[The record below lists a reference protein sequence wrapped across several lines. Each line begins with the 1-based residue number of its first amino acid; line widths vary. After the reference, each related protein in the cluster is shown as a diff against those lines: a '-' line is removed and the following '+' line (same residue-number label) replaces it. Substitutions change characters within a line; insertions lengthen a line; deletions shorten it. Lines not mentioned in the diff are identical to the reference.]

1 VTRKRLF
8 CIASVFLPFVLVVA
22 GEAGVRLWERW
33 KNGNWEK
40 PYYMRGEWRPS
51 YVFQR
56 SLYPAYRLWPGTV
69 VRGEGGRERIRIN
82 QWGYRDDD
90 LSPEKRPDEVRIVC
104 YGGSSTYGYFI
115 SENSKTWP
123 QQLEQHLSKKVP
135 GIHWNVINAGV
146 PGYTRFHNL
155 VDFESLRQEID
166 PDCIIIYG
174 YWNDLACSFPNHEG
188 EFRSDY
194 THRRTVTARRAEQ
207 WWEHSFLLIK
217 LKSWL
222 KVGKWKQEKQ
232 SRKLLWAES
241 ELADDVY
248 GPGLLAFEGHMRS
261 FVAVAHANN
270 VLVVLIPQILN
281 VDYSLPKKE
290 FYARYVLSKGV
301 GYSALGLKRAEE
313 SFRAVFQSLG
323 ELPGVICVNSEGML
337 ARDEIY
343 FKDECHMTDEGA
355 EQFAAHLAV
364 GLLKEP
370 AFLELLRDL
379 ELPSKVRKE

>member
-1 VTRKRLF
+1 
-8 CIASVFLPFVLVVA
+8 
-22 GEAGVRLWERW
+22 
-33 KNGNWEK
+33 
-40 PYYMRGEWRPS
+40 
-51 YVFQR
+51 
-56 SLYPAYRLWPGTV
+56 
-69 VRGEGGRERIRIN
+69 
-82 QWGYRDDD
+82 
-90 LSPEKRPDEVRIVC
+90 
-104 YGGSSTYGYFI
+104 
-115 SENSKTWP
+115 
-123 QQLEQHLSKKVP
+123 
-135 GIHWNVINAGV
+135 
-146 PGYTRFHNL
+146 
-155 VDFESLRQEID
+155 
-166 PDCIIIYG
+166 
-174 YWNDLACSFPNHEG
+174 
-188 EFRSDY
+188 
-194 THRRTVTARRAEQ
+194 
-207 WWEHSFLLIK
+207 
-217 LKSWL
+217 
-222 KVGKWKQEKQ
+222 
-232 SRKLLWAES
+232 
-241 ELADDVY
+241 
-248 GPGLLAFEGHMRS
+248 MRS